1 MDILAYIDSLIV
13 SFKEFLQT
21 FNHHSIAEVPFEHDE
36 EVELIWLASQG
47 LF

>member
-13 SFKEFLQT
+13 SFKGFLQT
-21 FNHHSIAEVPFEHDE
+21 FDDHSIENIPFEHDE